1 MASSEL
7 WVGVLT
13 ATTAIVASY
22 LSARGASSAALAQ
35 ARTTALS
42 EALGEERER
51 RRSTYRQMMTCV
63 HAFSEVTWRI
73 VDVDATQDRERKDLL
88 LTQMHERIG
97 VTVSD
102 LTRATHEVL
111 LDGPAEVSS
120 AAEEVRT
127 IALRVQPLLWAL
139 IGDDGP
145 KQRHDYDRAYQSFRA
160 AYVTFIGLAR
170 QALEVKLE
178 SR

>member
-13 ATTAIVASY
+13 AMTAIVASY
-22 LSARGASSAALAQ
+22 LTARATSNAALAQ
-35 ARTTALS
+35 ARTTAMA
-42 EALGEERER
+42 EALREERER

-63 HAFSEVTWRI
+63 HAFSEVTWGM
-73 VDVDATQDRERKDLL
+73 VDVDATQDRERKNLL

-97 VTVSD
+97 SAVSD
-102 LTRATHEVL
+102 MTRATREVL
-111 LDGPAEVSS
+111 LDGPADVSS

-127 IALRVQPLLWAL
+127 MALRVQPLLGAL
-139 IGDDGP
+139 IGDDDP
-145 KQRHDYDRAYQSFRA
+145 EKRHDYDQAYQSFRT

-178 SR
+178 GR